1 MELEMVSD
9 VNIMVVEV
17 CEFLKMIIEIKIM
30 LERMVV
36 SVMKNVMYFWMV
48 IFYLLIYLYFFV

>member
-17 CEFLKMIIEIKIM
+17 CEFLKMNIEIKIM

>member
-17 CEFLKMIIEIKIM
+17 CEFLKMNIEIKIM

-36 SVMKNVMYFWMV
+36 SVIKNVMYFWMV

>member
-1 MELEMVSD
+1 MVSD
-9 VNIMVVEV
+9 VNIIVENV
-17 CEFLKMIIEIKIM
+17 CEFLKMNIDIKIM

>member
-17 CEFLKMIIEIKIM
+17 CEFLKMNIEIKIM

-48 IFYLLIYLYFFV
+48 IFYLLIYLNFFV

>member
-17 CEFLKMIIEIKIM
+17 CEFLKMNIDIKIM

>member
-17 CEFLKMIIEIKIM
+17 CEFLKMNIEIKIM

-48 IFYLLIYLYFFV
+48 IFYLLIYLNLFV

>member
-9 VNIMVVEV
+9 VNIMVVEE